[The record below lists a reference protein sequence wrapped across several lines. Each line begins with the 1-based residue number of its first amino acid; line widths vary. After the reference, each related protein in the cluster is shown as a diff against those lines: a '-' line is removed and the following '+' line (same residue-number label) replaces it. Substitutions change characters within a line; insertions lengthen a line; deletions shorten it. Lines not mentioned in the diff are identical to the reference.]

1 MFVTVIK
8 TADIYVSSKSL
19 RSGDITQTEG
29 PMATV
34 TDKVGVYIS
43 EPEQYPSTGTQQ
55 QFMSAGKYRHGKE
68 TIERR
73 LLYPDVP
80 RNLTQI
86 SPQIT

>member
-1 MFVTVIK
+1 MTVIK

-29 PMATV
+29 PIATV

-43 EPEQYPSTGTQQ
+43 EPSTGTQQ